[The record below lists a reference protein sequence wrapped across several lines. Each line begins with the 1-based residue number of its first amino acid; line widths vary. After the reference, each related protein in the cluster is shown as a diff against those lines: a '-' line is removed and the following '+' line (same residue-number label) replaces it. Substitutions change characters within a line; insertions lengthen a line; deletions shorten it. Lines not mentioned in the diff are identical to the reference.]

1 MHSKT
6 RQDFRI

>member
-6 RQDFRI
+6 R